1 MRIAI
6 CGDDFLNIKQI
17 KHVLYVFSNCKKMGL
32 VIDVLSADTDPLT
45 LKQNYILIF
54 ISFENQ
60 NSIKFAQHLYKN
72 KSQIPIIV
80 FSKNLY
86 HAADAFKIN
95 AYNFLQMPL
104 REDLL
109 FKILEDFFADFLLTP
124 LILSDGFENICINAN
139 DIFYLE
145 ANNKHCYI
153 HLTNQALH
161 CNKTMAR
168 VFNALPQG
176 KFIKISRSFV
186 VNCDYITRF
195 CSEYIILKNGE
206 ALYPSR
212 HFYKTFKSD
221 YKSFKMPKMP

>member
-17 KHVLYVFSNCKKMGL
+17 KRILYIFSNYKKLEL
-32 VIDVLSADTDPLT
+32 VVDIISNDTDILSI
-45 LKQNYILIF
+45 KQNYTLLF
-54 ISFENQ
+54 ISFKNEN
-60 NSIKFAQHLYKN
+60 NIKFAQYLCKN

-80 FSKNLY
+80 FSENLC

-95 AYNFLQMPL
+95 AYNFLHMPL
-104 REDLL
+104 CEDLL
-109 FKILEDFFADFLLTP
+109 FEMLEDFFASFLSTP

-176 KFIKISRSFV
+176 RFLKISRSFI
-186 VNCDYITRF
+186 VNCDCITRF
-195 CSEYIILKNGE
+195 CSEYIILINGE
-206 ALYPSR
+206 VLYPSR
-212 HFYKTFKSD
+212 HFYKTFKTD
-221 YKSFKMPKMP
+221 YTTFKMPRIP

>member
-1 MRIAI
+1 MKIAI

-17 KHVLYVFSNCKKMGL
+17 KRVLYIFSNYKKLGL
-32 VIDVLSADTDPLT
+32 VVDIIDTNTDPTTLT
-45 LKQNYILIF
+45 KNYILIF

-60 NSIKFAQHLYKN
+60 NSKKLAQHIYKN

-80 FSKNLY
+80 FSKNLC
-86 HAADAFKIN
+86 HAAEAFKIN

-104 REDLL
+104 CEELL
-109 FKILEDFFADFLLTP
+109 LKILEDFFAAFLLTP
-124 LILSDGFENICINAN
+124 LILNDGFENICINTN

-153 HLTNQALH
+153 HLTNQEFH

-168 VFNALPQG
+168 VFSALPQG
-176 KFIKISRSFV
+176 KFSKISRSLV
-186 VNCDYITRF
+186 VNCDCITRF
-195 CSEYIILKNGE
+195 CSEYIILKNG
-206 ALYPSR
+206 AVLYPSR

-221 YKSFKMPKMP
+221 YNAFKMPKIP